1 MSRELRRNPSDI
13 QEEPIATVEEYK
25 DSIEEQEIRGAYGG
39 IEQRAQA
46 CIEAGGGA
54 FE

>member
-1 MSRELRRNPSDI
+1 M
-13 QEEPIATVEEYK
+13 EEYK